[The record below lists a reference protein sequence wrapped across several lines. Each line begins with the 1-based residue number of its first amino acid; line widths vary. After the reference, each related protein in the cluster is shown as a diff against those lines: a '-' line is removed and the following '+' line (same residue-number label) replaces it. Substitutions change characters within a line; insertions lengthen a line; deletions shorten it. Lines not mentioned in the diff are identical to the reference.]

1 MAFINAHKG
10 VTTKSEL
17 DIFATPPT
25 QTSIE
30 SGATLCFRPISTL
43 SDTAPIEFLV
53 TASGDEYID
62 LAHTTLHIIAKIRPG
77 ATSSSSLSTEPPP
90 PEIAPT
96 NNWIHSMFSQ
106 VDVYLNQ
113 KCISPPSNNYAYR
126 AYIENLLNYGDL
138 AKKSHLTAGLWIE
151 DEAGKF
157 NSKEN
162 TGYITRKKI
171 AAGGAEIELYS
182 NLHCDIFNI
191 NKFMLNGVDLG
202 LKLIKSKNEF
212 HLMGE
217 TPSQVEII
225 EANLFVRKVKINPS
239 ILLAHARALSVTS
252 AKYPI
257 NRVEIKTLTIGTGIQ
272 SKSIDN
278 IFLGQIP
285 KRCII
290 GMVESSAF
298 NGNLKENPFNFQHFN
313 YNYLALYID
322 STQIP
327 AKPLTPDFKKNQY
340 IRSFYTLFEG
350 SGIHFSDTGNGIS
363 YEKYPNGYCLAV
375 FDLTTDLSCNESHWN
390 IIKSG
395 TLRSEIR
402 FAEPLTA
409 PVTFIIFAEFD
420 NVIEVDK
427 NRNISIDYSS

>member
-1 MAFINAHKG
+1 MAFINSHRG

-53 TASGDEYID
+53 TSSGDEYID
-62 LAHTTLHIIAKIRPG
+62 LAHTTLHIIAKVKPVTPVVAG
-77 ATSSSSLSTEPPP
+77 TE
-90 PEIAPT
+90 AKLT
-96 NNWIHSMFSQ
+96 TVNNWLHSLFSQ

-138 AKKSHLTAGLWIE
+138 AKKSHLTTSLWIG
-151 DEAGKF
+151 DDAGKF
-157 NSKEN
+157 DTGDN
-162 TGYITRKKI
+162 TGYTKRTAVI
-171 AAGGAEIELYS
+171 AKEAEVELYS

-202 LKLIKSKNEF
+202 IKLIKSKNEF
-212 HLMGE
+212 NLLGE
-217 TPSQVEII
+217 TPGRVEII

-239 ILLAHARALSVTS
+239 ILLAHARALSITP

-257 NRVEIKTLTIGTGIQ
+257 NRVEIKTLTIGAGIQ

-285 KRCII
+285 KRCIV
-290 GMVESSAF
+290 GMVDSQAF
-298 NGNLKENPFNFQHFN
+298 NGSQKFDPFNFQHFN

-327 AKPLTPDFKKNQY
+327 ARPLTPDFKNKQY
-340 IRSFYTLFEG
+340 IRSYYTLFEG
-350 SGIHFSDTGNGIS
+350 TGIHFSDTGNGIS
-363 YEKYPNGYCLAV
+363 YGDYPNGYCLAV
-375 FDLTTDLSCNESHWN
+375 FDLTSDLSCNESHWN

-395 TLRSEIR
+395 TLRAEIR
-402 FAEPLTA
+402 FAEALTKT
-409 PVTFIIFAEFD
+409 VTFLIFAEFD
-420 NVIEVDK
+420 NIIEIDK
-427 NRNISIDYSS
+427 NRNINIDYSS